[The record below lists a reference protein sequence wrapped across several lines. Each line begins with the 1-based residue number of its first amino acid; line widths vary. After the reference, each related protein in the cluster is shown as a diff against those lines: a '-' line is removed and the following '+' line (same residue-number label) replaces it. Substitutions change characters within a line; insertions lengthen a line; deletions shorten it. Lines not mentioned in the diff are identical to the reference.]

1 MTSLLGDGFK
11 GCSVPLRSQVSWDL
25 IAGPF
30 EGDCGR
36 LLCLHLRRLPECFLP
51 CQLPP
56 GWARHHWFLLVR
68 PELPA
73 FEAPEL
79 EPSMPFLLRI
89 ELWQKGRDANET
101 RTTYCSSLCTD
112 WSSDYVENVFSGA
125 GAVVQWVNKSLTST
139 GMLWYVHPNS
149 HAPTQN
155 KETDKQM

>member
-1 MTSLLGDGFK
+1 M
-11 GCSVPLRSQVSWDL
+11 
-25 IAGPF
+25 
-30 EGDCGR
+30 
-36 LLCLHLRRLPECFLP
+36 
-51 CQLPP
+51 
-56 GWARHHWFLLVR
+56 R

-139 GMLWYVHPNS
+139 GML
-149 HAPTQN
+149 
-155 KETDKQM
+155 